1 MTLISLD
8 LYYRFPAPFYPEL
21 IQSRLKNDYYRSV
34 EGVKHDIMVMLS
46 NAEEYFKITKNAQL
60 VSKIRRISEWF
71 RRKLERI

>member
-1 MTLISLD
+1 MD

-34 EGVKHDIMVMLS
+34 EGVNHDIMIMLS
-46 NAEEYFKITKNAQL
+46 NAEEYFKITKNVQL
-60 VSKIRRISEWF
+60 VGKIRRISEWF